1 VCALSL
7 CVRRPGQPHFFVL
20 AFQHYSA
27 DVVGPPSLFLN
38 ADWGERMVRSRWKK
52 ENNNNNNNNNNNA
65 NGKKCDGEFEQ
76 IARDPV
82 NGNSMV

>member
-1 VCALSL
+1 
-7 CVRRPGQPHFFVL
+7 
-20 AFQHYSA
+20 
-27 DVVGPPSLFLN
+27 LFLN